1 MEETR
6 AISLRDTDP
15 KGRFDVM
22 CYRLAEHFTKTVL
35 EPALKGV
42 PVWNH
47 GLGEVMEETIRKNLP
62 AKAFTPVDIAR
73 AFGILPP
80 EHPQRQNRG
89 RK

>member
-15 KGRFDVM
+15 AGRFDVLAF
-22 CYRLAEHFTKTVL
+22 RLAEQFTKRVL
-35 EPALKGV
+35 EPALKGA

-47 GLGEVMEETIRKNLP
+47 GLGEVVEAAIRQNLP
-62 AKAFTPVDIAR
+62 AKVFTPVDVAR

-80 EHPQRQNRG
+80 ERVNRG
-89 RK
+89 RRK